1 MSANRN
7 GRLEKA
13 IGPVGAITLAIGMVI
28 GAGTLA
34 LPGVVFVRSGD
45 WASMAWLL
53 TALLVLPLL
62 AIFAWLGR
70 HYPSAGGIAG
80 FVGEAYPRLRASGG
94 YLLLGTFALGI
105 PAIALTGGSYVA
117 TSLWPAPGPWH
128 ISAIAAL
135 LLALALSFA
144 WRGAKFAGR
153 LQSLLVAALVGGL
166 AVLAAFGFAS
176 DAAIAPTNVNW
187 RDIPVGTIWSG
198 MTLCFFAYTGWEM
211 LAFTAEEFRNPRR
224 DFPLAVA
231 VSFVVVVAIYVGAS
245 LAVQASV
252 AIDDPRLSG
261 APFVAVLDSL
271 MAHQVGS
278 YVLLATVVTLI
289 VVNLNAAVWAA
300 SRLMFDLGC
309 AGTLPGNWG
318 LDRLAGPGNTTPR
331 TAILAVGA
339 IFLAV
344 LLLAG
349 ANLVSLNMLLSL
361 AGQNFF
367 VLYVLATV
375 AFLKLHRSTGG
386 KLYGAIAL
394 AISLVFMSGWGFGL
408 VYAAAL
414 LSLPLLQRRRPAV
427 A

>member
-1 MSANRN
+1 MSVTRGN
-7 GRLEKA
+7 RLEKA
-13 IGPVGAITLAIGMVI
+13 IGPVGAITLALGMVI
-28 GAGTLA
+28 GAGMLA
-34 LPGVVFVRSGD
+34 LPGVVFVRSGE

-53 TALLVLPLL
+53 TGLLVLPLL
-62 AIFAWLGR
+62 VIFAWLGR

-80 FVGEAYPRLRASGG
+80 FVGEAYPRFRASGG

-117 TSLWPAPGPWH
+117 TSLWSVPGPWH
-128 ISAIAAL
+128 VSAIAAL
-135 LLALALSFA
+135 LLTLALSFA

-153 LQSLLVAALVGGL
+153 LQSLLVATLIGGL
-166 AVLAAFGFAS
+166 AVVAAFGFAS
-176 DAAIAPTNVNW
+176 DAAIAPARVNW

-252 AIDDPRLSG
+252 AVDDPRLAG
-261 APFVAVLDSL
+261 APFIAVLDRL
-271 MAHQVGS
+271 MAHRVAF
-278 YVLLATVVTLI
+278 YVLLATVVTII

-300 SRLMFDLGC
+300 SRLMFDLGRS
-309 AGTLPGNWG
+309 GTLPSNWG
-318 LDRLAGPGNTTPR
+318 LDRLAGPRNATPR

-339 IFLAV
+339 IFSVV
-344 LLLAG
+344 LLFAG
-349 ANLVSLNMLLSL
+349 ANLISLNMLLSL

-367 VLYVLATV
+367 VLYVLAIV
-375 AFLKLHRSTGG
+375 AFLKLHRSIAG

-394 AISLVFMSGWGFGL
+394 ATSLLFMSGWGFGL

-414 LSLPLLQRRRPAV
+414 LSLPLLQRWRPA
-427 A
+427 AA

>member
-1 MSANRN
+1 MSVSSSS
-7 GRLEKA
+7 RLEKS
-13 IGPVGAITLAIGMVI
+13 IGPVGAVTLAIGMVI
-28 GAGTLA
+28 GAGMLA

-53 TALLVLPLL
+53 TGLLVLPLL
-62 AIFAWLGR
+62 VIFAWLGR

-80 FVGEAYPRLRASGG
+80 FVGEAYPRFRASGG

-117 TSLWPAPGPWH
+117 AALWPTPGSWH

-166 AVLAAFGFAS
+166 ASLAAFGFAS
-176 DAAIAPTNVNW
+176 NVAIAPASFNW
-187 RDIPVGTIWSG
+187 RDVPVGTIWSG

-224 DFPLAVA
+224 DFPVAVA

-261 APFVAVLDSL
+261 APFIAVLDSL
-271 MAHQVGS
+271 MAHQVGV
-278 YVLLATVVTLI
+278 YILLAAVVTI
-289 VVNLNAAVWAA
+289 IIVNLNAAVWAA
-300 SRLMFDLGC
+300 SRLMFDLGR
-309 AGTLPGNWG
+309 AGTLPGGWG
-318 LDRLAGPGNTTPR
+318 LDRLTGPGNTTPR
-331 TAILAVGA
+331 TAILAVGV
-339 IFLAV
+339 IFFVV
-344 LLLAG
+344 LLSAG
-349 ANLVSLNMLLSL
+349 ANLVSLNGLLSL

-367 VLYVLATV
+367 VLYVLAIV
-375 AFLKLHRSTGG
+375 AFLKLHRSSGG
-386 KLYGAIAL
+386 KLYGTIAL

-408 VYAAAL
+408 AYAAAL
-414 LSLPLLQRRRPAV
+414 LSLPLLRRWRLAV